1 MMGCGAESGFLPT
14 RTKRQDAMSTASA
27 PGSTPGHSTEELRMN
42 KATMAILSMAA
53 CMGGMPGFGDPVY
66 RARVVDRPEGDAF
79 EALAVAAARR
89 ERRKQERL
97 ANDAKREAGIRKAR
111 GE

>member
-1 MMGCGAESGFLPT
+1 
-14 RTKRQDAMSTASA
+14 
-27 PGSTPGHSTEELRMN
+27 MN

-53 CMGGMPGFGDPVY
+53 CMGGMPGFGEVRS

-89 ERRKQERL
+89 ERRKQKRL
-97 ANDAKREAGIRKAR
+97 ADDARREAGIRKAR

>member
-1 MMGCGAESGFLPT
+1 MAQLPGLNIDWKAFEA
-14 RTKRQDAMSTASA
+14 RLAS
-27 PGSTPGHSTEELRMN
+27 
-42 KATMAILSMAA
+42 
-53 CMGGMPGFGDPVY
+53 
-66 RARVVDRPEGDAF
+66 DAF

>member
-1 MMGCGAESGFLPT
+1 
-14 RTKRQDAMSTASA
+14 
-27 PGSTPGHSTEELRMN
+27 MN
-42 KATMAILSMAA
+42 KATMAILMACTA
-53 CMGGMPGFGDPVY
+53 AMPGFGDPVY

-89 ERRKQERL
+89 ERRKQKRL
-97 ANDAKREAGIRKAR
+97 ADDAKREAGMRKAR